1 MKNSQEKSDN
11 NSEGVIKFK
20 LNWEKTVL
28 DEDDKQIATFIESL
42 NGWRRIFRDLGVLGQ
57 EADRYDGL
65 GFGNISRRT
74 PRGFVITG
82 SQTGEITDLH
92 FEHYSE
98 VTGWSLEQGVMEA
111 RGLAKPSSES
121 LTHAAVYQSDQSV
134 CCVFHVHSPDIWQLS
149 DKLELP
155 STPGDIEYGSAA
167 MADAV
172 KAIVSAFPGEAVLA
186 MKGHRDGVI
195 AYGGTVSATGG
206 LLVSVLAEAVGGVG
220 REHVCNLREDKS
232 IERK

>member
-1 MKNSQEKSDN
+1 MKNSQKKSDSN
-11 NSEGVIKFK
+11 PEGVIKFK
-20 LNWEKTVL
+20 LNWEKIAL

-57 EADRYDGL
+57 QADRYDGL

-74 PRGFVITG
+74 PQGFVITG
-82 SQTGEITDLH
+82 SQTGEITELQ

-98 VTGWSLEQGVMEA
+98 VTGWRLEKGIMDA

-121 LTHAAVYQSDQSV
+121 LTHAAVYQSDQSI

-149 DKLELP
+149 DKLALP
-155 STPGDIEYGSAA
+155 STPAEVEYGSAA

-172 KAIVSAFPGEAVLA
+172 KAIVSAFPGEGVLA

-195 AYGGTVSATGG
+195 AYGGAISQTGG
-206 LLVSVLAEAVGGVG
+206 LLVSVLAEAVGKAS
-220 REHVCNLREDKS
+220 RAHFCN
-232 IERK
+232 